1 MTKSHIDMNA
11 DLTKKAKNNFKKY
24 IFKLMNNGVFVK
36 ILENVRKHIKT
47 FSQEKE
53 EGII

>member
-1 MTKSHIDMNA
+1 MN
-11 DLTKKAKNNFKKY
+11 DR
-24 IFKLMNNGVFVK
+24 IFAK